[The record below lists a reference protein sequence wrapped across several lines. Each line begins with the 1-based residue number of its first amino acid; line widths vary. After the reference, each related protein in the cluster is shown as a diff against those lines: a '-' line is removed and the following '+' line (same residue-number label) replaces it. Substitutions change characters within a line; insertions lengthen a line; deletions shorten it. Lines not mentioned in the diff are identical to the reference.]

1 MKRTHSLPGV
11 IAVAAILVV
20 LSMLRIGAQST
31 LGTVVDN
38 GPHGITNPGSR
49 GRTPLA
55 GAINAVVPH
64 RTNPDILW
72 IGAVNGGVWKTTTA
86 TQASPHWVPLTDHEA
101 SLSIGA
107 LELDPTIAAANVLV
121 AGIGGGSSFG
131 VVGPKTGLL
140 RSADGGDTW
149 TSLGRADL
157 GGETITGVAPRG
169 DVIVVASKTGLWRS
183 HDTGSNF
190 NQLGPGNT
198 AGGSDRV
205 LLKIPVTDLV
215 GDPANNDLLYA
226 AMPGIV
232 GGVFLSEDTGHLW
245 RDISI
250 GGTFGQPGGTDFIS
264 GAKRVSLSVHNDGRH
279 EVVYAGVLDAE
290 QAKAFV
296 FRSADRGAS
305 WTRMDNVDILNGD
318 DIRFMSIQADP
329 TSPTIVYIGGDGL
342 GDAGGL
348 IVRCDAA
355 LPRLIQCESLARG
368 NTLDNSAPHGDS
380 RALRFDAL
388 GTLLDVNDGGISR
401 RWVPRSA
408 TGFWTALNGDLS
420 VTEAHSCAWDHVG
433 HVAICGTQDNG
444 VGQQNAS
451 GAAVWTNVHGGDGG
465 VVAVSA
471 VPGVSLRYYSASKLN
486 GFTGELCLGLAC
498 GTFSPSL
505 TVLETGQQLNGNTD
519 STMPFYPPIAA
530 HPLSPGRLV
539 IASDFVY
546 ESDNFGQTLRR
557 LAGFNGSS
565 SSSRQSIAFGSTDH
579 PNFLYVGSTHGLFRH
594 TTKFGAMT
602 KLASYPGG
610 PPQSLSL
617 VSGDSNAVFVADS
630 NSVLFTW
637 NGGAGWFDMTFD
649 LRTGAG
655 ADDFHT
661 VAFVLGTSGSWALF
675 VGASDGLY
683 AMTTA
688 SFGHWFKIHDKLPN
702 AVVHDLDYDSTDD
715 LLLVTTLGRGTWTI
729 ANPASIEPVAN

>member
-1 MKRTHSLPGV
+1 MKRTHSVPDLTG
-11 IAVAAILVV
+11 VAAILVV
-20 LSMLRIGAQST
+20 LSILRIGAQSAP
-31 LGTVVDN
+31 GTVVDN
-38 GPHGITNPGSR
+38 GPHGIRDPGST
-49 GRTPLA
+49 GRSPFA

-64 RTNPDILW
+64 PTNPDILW

-86 TQASPHWVPLTDHEA
+86 TQASPHWVPLTDHQA

-107 LELDPTIAAANVLV
+107 LALDPTIAAANVLV

-131 VVGPKTGLL
+131 VNGPATGLL
-140 RSADGGDTW
+140 RTADGGGTW
-149 TSLGRADL
+149 TSLGKADL

-169 DVIVVASKTGLWRS
+169 DVIVVASRTGLWRS
-183 HDTGSNF
+183 HDGGSNF

-215 GDPANNDLLYA
+215 GDPVNNVLLYA

-245 RDISI
+245 RDVSI
-250 GGTFGQPGGTDFIS
+250 GGTFGQPGGTDFVS
-264 GAKRVSLSVHNDGRH
+264 GAKRVSLSVHDDGRH
-279 EVVYAGVLDAE
+279 EVVYAGVLDAD

-305 WTRMDNVDILNGD
+305 WTRMDNADILNGD
-318 DIRFMSIQADP
+318 DIRFMSMQADP

-342 GDAGGL
+342 GGPGGL

-355 LPRLIQCESLARG
+355 LPRLLQCESLAREK
-368 NTLDNSAPHGDS
+368 TLNNSAPHGDS
-380 RALRFDAL
+380 RALSFDAL
-388 GTLLDVNDGGISR
+388 GTLLDASDGGISR
-401 RWVPRSA
+401 RWVPRAA
-408 TGFWTALNGDLS
+408 TGFWTALDGDLS
-420 VTEAHSCAWDHVG
+420 VIEAHSCAWDHVG

-465 VVAVSA
+465 VVAVSEA
-471 VPGVSLRYYSASKLN
+471 PGVSLRYYSASKLN
-486 GFTGELCLGLAC
+486 GFTGELCFGLVC
-498 GTFSPSL
+498 STFTPSL
-505 TVLETGQQLNGNTD
+505 TVLETLLPLNSNTD
-519 STMPFYPPIAA
+519 STMPFYTPIAA
-530 HPLSPGRLV
+530 HPLNPARLV

-546 ESDNFGQTLRR
+546 ESDNAGQTLRR

-565 SSSRQSIAFGSTDH
+565 KSSRQSIAFGSTDH
-579 PNFLYVGSTHGLFRH
+579 PNYLYVGSTEGLFRH
-594 TTKFGAMT
+594 TAKFAPMT
-602 KLASYPGG
+602 KLASYPGST
-610 PPQSLSL
+610 PQS
-617 VSGDSNAVFVADS
+617 VRVIPGFSNNVLVADS
-630 NSVLFTW
+630 GKVWITPD
-637 NGGAGWFDMTFD
+637 GGSHWLDLTFD

-661 VAFVLGTSGSWALF
+661 VAFVLGTSGNFALF

-683 AMTTA
+683 AMTAA
-688 SFGHWFKIHDKLPN
+688 SFGHWFKIHGKLPN

-715 LLLVTTLGRGTWTI
+715 ILLVATIGRGTWTI
-729 ANPASIEPVAN
+729 ANPGNIELPAN